1 MKYLIIM
8 KWSRYSHLIQSE
20 RNCCYFLYNTMSN
33 YLAKV
38 SDKDA
43 SLLMKIKDGTINAE
57 MLPKETYEALIHNSI
72 LVYDDK
78 TELAKLKL
86 LKQYNRMDP
95 TKMVLTI
102 APTLECNL
110 RCSYCFEDAH
120 PAIRMS
126 DAVEDAIVEYVR
138 SQETVQRLK
147 VTWFGGEPSLYFE
160 RIESITSRLKQIP
173 HIKQY
178 SADIITNGVELDR
191 EKIEKFDSLCIDCI
205 SITIDGL
212 ESVHNSRRGHGRMNS
227 FQKIMENLE
236 ILSENERIIKT
247 IRVNIDKSNLG
258 EFKKVYSLINSRF
271 AGKRFNTYIGFVK
284 NTYGK
289 CNQCVHSL
297 TPQEQV
303 DYLSSS
309 FLDLG
314 KLSWSLLPLRY
325 NTECMARQ
333 KNGLLVDP
341 EGFLYKCW
349 TDTGNKEMSI
359 GNILNMNNINIDLLA
374 QYLVGADPFDS
385 FQCQKCSLL
394 PLCGGGCPHARIM
407 NSFFGK
413 KNSMCHMAKGHLVEL
428 VDAYYE
434 ILNKQ
439 NGVTEKPE

>member
-1 MKYLIIM
+1 
-8 KWSRYSHLIQSE
+8 
-20 RNCCYFLYNTMSN
+20 MSN
-33 YLAKV
+33 YLAKL
-38 SDKDA
+38 SEKDA
-43 SLLMKIKDGTINAE
+43 ALLLKIKDGCLNPNT
-57 MLPKETYEALIHNSI
+57 LPKETYEMLVHNSI
-72 LVYDDK
+72 LVVDDK
-78 TELAKLKL
+78 TELAKLKF
-86 LKQYNRMDP
+86 LKQYNRMDT

-102 APTLECNL
+102 VPTLECNL
-110 RCSYCFEDAH
+110 RCSYCFEDSH

-126 DAVEDAIVEYVR
+126 DAVEDAIVEYVKN
-138 SQETVQRLK
+138 QETVQKLK

-191 EKIEKFDSLCIDCI
+191 EKIEKFDSLCIDCV
-205 SITIDGL
+205 SVTIDGL
-212 ESVHNSRRGHGRMNS
+212 ESVHNSRRGHKHMNS
-227 FQKIMENLE
+227 FQRIMENLE
-236 ILSENERIIKT
+236 ILSENDRIVKT
-247 IRVNIDKSNLG
+247 VRVNIDKSNTE
-258 EFKKVYSLINSRF
+258 EFKKVYSLINSKF
-271 AGKRFNTYIGFVK
+271 KGKKFNTYIGFVK
-284 NTYGK
+284 GSYGK

-297 TPQEQV
+297 TPEEQA

-309 FLDLG
+309 FLELG

-359 GNILNMNNINIDLLA
+359 GNILKLDNMNVDLLA

-385 FQCQKCSLL
+385 SLCQNCSLL

-407 NSFFGK
+407 NKFYDK
-413 KNSMCHMAKGHLVEL
+413 KNLICHMAKGHIIEL

-434 ILNKQ
+434 ILNKKK
-439 NGVTEKPE
+439 GVAEKPE